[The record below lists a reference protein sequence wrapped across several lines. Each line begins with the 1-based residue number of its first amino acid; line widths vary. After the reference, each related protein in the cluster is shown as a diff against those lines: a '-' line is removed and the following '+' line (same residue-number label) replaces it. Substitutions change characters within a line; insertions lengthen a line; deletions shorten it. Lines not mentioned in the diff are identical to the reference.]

1 MIRWRQA
8 LLLGFVGGT
17 LLWALGFPTLSW
29 GSRSFDY
36 FWCVGCMSLASVLVD
51 LLKGRGQ

>member
-8 LLLGFVGGT
+8 LLLGLVGGT

-29 GSRSFDY
+29 GSRSIDY
-36 FWCVGCMSLASVLVD
+36 VWCVGCMGLASVLVD
-51 LLKGRGQ
+51 VLKGRDR